1 MLNNLASQAT
11 DFWQR
16 QKTNQRIIL
25 IASAIVLVIL
35 ISVLISWAS
44 QPSYSVAFS
53 GLTEEDASQIVE
65 SLKTSNIA
73 YQLRGTGTILVPADK
88 VYEVRLSMA
97 GKGLP
102 KGSSTGFELFT
113 GSTIGM
119 TEFTQRVNYQQAME
133 GELERTIGSLA
144 QVAAVRVHIVT
155 PEKSLLTSEQTPTTA
170 SITIEVQ
177 PGEQLDGATVRSITY
192 LVANAVEG
200 LKPENVVVVDTNGE
214 LLASGS
220 GSDGLTGSIA
230 QLDSR
235 RAAELAVASDLQ
247 KKVKNLLDTALGL
260 NRSVVQVNVALDW
273 RDQEI
278 TRQSFDPTPIAILS
292 EQRSSE
298 SYVLT
303 DGTTAGVPG
312 ATANLPETAGEATE
326 DENANPTLYTK
337 TEETTNYEVA
347 TTQSHEII
355 HPGQVQMVALSVLV
369 DGVTDQEQ
377 LAKLETAISAAVGIN
392 MERGDQLSVQTLAF
406 DTTYADEQ
414 AQDLAASQRN
424 NLFLII
430 GEIVAVVVVL
440 GLLLW
445 YIMRL
450 LRNLRMASVEV
461 WDPVLKTMHLPAPA
475 QKLSGAAGDM
485 LQLGQAAQPGLTAGD
500 KAQTVQSVMSAVAK
514 PQVKI
519 PTISVEDQKMQQIVQ
534 RMAEDNPASVAEII
548 QMWMSQD
555 KASNG

>member
-1 MLNNLASQAT
+1 MLNNLTSQAT
-11 DFWQR
+11 NFWQR
-16 QKTNQRIIL
+16 QKTNQRITL
-25 IASAIVLVIL
+25 IAVVAALVVL

-44 QPSYSVAFS
+44 QPSFSVAFS
-53 GLTEEDASQIVE
+53 GLTDQDAAEIVD
-65 SLKTSNIA
+65 SLKSSNIP
-73 YQLRGTGTILVPADK
+73 YRLRGTGTILVPADQ

-97 GKGLP
+97 GAGLP

-133 GELERTIGSLA
+133 GELERTIGSLE

-155 PEKSLLTSEQTPTTA
+155 PEKSLLASEQTPTTA
-170 SITIEVQ
+170 SITIEVR
-177 PGEQLDGATVRSITY
+177 PGKQLDAATVRSITY

-200 LKPENVVVVDTNGE
+200 LRPENVVVVDTNGIM
-214 LLASGS
+214 LASGT
-220 GSDGLTGSIA
+220 GNDGLSGSIA

-247 KKVKNLLDTALGL
+247 KKVKSLLDTALGP

-278 TRQSFDPTPIAILS
+278 SRQSFDPTPIAVLS
-292 EQRSSE
+292 EQTSSE

-303 DGTTAGVPG
+303 DGTTAGIPG
-312 ATANLPETAGEATE
+312 ATTNLPETAGDTTE
-326 DENANPTLYTK
+326 GENANPTLYTR
-337 TEETTNYEVA
+337 TEATTNYEVA
-347 TTQSHEII
+347 TTQSHETIP
-355 HPGQVQMVALSVLV
+355 PGQVQMVALSVLV
-369 DGVTDQEQ
+369 DGITDQEQ

-392 MERGDQLSVQTLAF
+392 IERGDQLSVQTLAF
-406 DTTYADEQ
+406 DKTYADQQSE
-414 AQDLAASQRN
+414 DLAASERTRMFI
-424 NLFLII
+424 LI

-461 WDPVLKTMHLPAPA
+461 WDPVLKPMNLPVLA
-475 QKLSGAAGDM
+475 QKATSGDM
-485 LQLGQAAQPGLTAGD
+485 LQLSQAAQQGLTAGD
-500 KAQTVQSVMSAVAK
+500 KAQTVQSVMSAVVK
-514 PQVKI
+514 PPSKI

-548 QMWMSQD
+548 QMWMNQD
-555 KASNG
+555 KANNG

>member
-1 MLNNLASQAT
+1 MLNNLTSQAT
-11 DFWQR
+11 NFWQR
-16 QKTNQRIIL
+16 QKTNQRITL
-25 IASAIVLVIL
+25 IAVVAALVVL

-44 QPSYSVAFS
+44 QPSFSVAFS
-53 GLTEEDASQIVE
+53 GLTDQDAAEIVD
-65 SLKTSNIA
+65 SLKSSNIP
-73 YQLRGTGTILVPADK
+73 YRLRGTGTILVPADQ

-97 GKGLP
+97 GAGRP

-133 GELERTIGSLA
+133 GELERTIGSLE

-155 PEKSLLTSEQTPTTA
+155 PEKSLLASEQTPTTA
-170 SITIEVQ
+170 SITIEVR
-177 PGEQLDGATVRSITY
+177 PGKQLDAATVRSITY

-200 LKPENVVVVDTNGE
+200 LRPENVVVVDTNGIM
-214 LLASGS
+214 LASGT
-220 GSDGLTGSIA
+220 GNDGLSGSIA

-247 KKVKNLLDTALGL
+247 KKVKSLLDTALGP

-278 TRQSFDPTPIAILS
+278 SRQSFDPTPIAVLS
-292 EQRSSE
+292 EQTSSE

-303 DGTTAGVPG
+303 DGTTAGIPG
-312 ATANLPETAGEATE
+312 ATTNLPETAGDTTE
-326 DENANPTLYTK
+326 GENANPTLYTR
-337 TEETTNYEVA
+337 TEATTNYEVA
-347 TTQSHEII
+347 TTQSHETIP
-355 HPGQVQMVALSVLV
+355 PGQVQMVALSVLV
-369 DGVTDQEQ
+369 DGITDQEQ

-392 MERGDQLSVQTLAF
+392 IERGDQLSVQTLAF
-406 DTTYADEQ
+406 DKTYADQQSE
-414 AQDLAASQRN
+414 DLAASERTRMFI
-424 NLFLII
+424 LI

-461 WDPVLKTMHLPAPA
+461 WDPVLKPMNLPVLA
-475 QKLSGAAGDM
+475 QKATSGDM
-485 LQLGQAAQPGLTAGD
+485 LQLSQAAQQGLTAGD
-500 KAQTVQSVMSAVAK
+500 KAQTVQSVMSAVVK
-514 PQVKI
+514 PPSKI

-548 QMWMSQD
+548 QMWMNQD
-555 KASNG
+555 KANNG